1 MLRSLL
7 IGLFCCIG
15 AVLMIGDA
23 QAASGYCAKYVGGKE
38 RVTSGAH
45 SQCGFATLAA
55 CRASTRERGGGHCYK
70 AAKMR

>member
-1 MLRSLL
+1 MLRSLS
-7 IGLFCCIG
+7 IGIVFCFG
-15 AVLMIGDA
+15 AVLMMADA
-23 QAASGYCAKYVGGKE
+23 QAAAGYCAKYVGGKE

-55 CRASTRERGGGHCYK
+55 CRASTKERGGGHCYK